1 MIVYICIELY
11 SKLIN
16 LKTNTSMIRVVCVH
30 TAMAL
35 VEPLTKIFKENL
47 PEVKLNHIADDSLI
61 QEVIANNAVTPAV
74 RRRLLSHYVAAADA
88 GADVIFNTC
97 SSVGDIA
104 DYGNIYAPVPVFR
117 IDQPMA
123 AQAVASA
130 ERIGV
135 ISTLSTTLD
144 PTRRLLENEAKK
156 AGRQV
161 VLVDGLADGAFAAG
175 QSGDGETHDRLIA
188 EAAKKIADQV
198 DLFVLAQ
205 GSMARMQQ
213 RLAEMTGKPVLSSPV
228 LGVQGLRKFL
238 QL

>member
-1 MIVYICIELY
+1 M
-11 SKLIN
+11 K
-16 LKTNTSMIRVVCVH
+16 RVFCVH

-35 VEPLTKIFKENL
+35 VGPLTEIFKEYL

-74 RRRLLSHYVAAADA
+74 RRRLLSYYNAAADG
-88 GADVIFNTC
+88 GADVVFNTC

-104 DYGNIYAPVPVFR
+104 DYGNGFARIPVFR

-123 AQAVASA
+123 AEAVAKA

-135 ISTLSTTLD
+135 ISTLPTTLD
-144 PTRRLLENEAKK
+144 PTCRLLQNEAKK
-156 AGRQV
+156 AGRKV
-161 VLVDGLADGAFAAG
+161 ALVEGLADGAFAAG

-188 EAAKKIADQV
+188 EAAVKIANEV

-205 GSMARMQQ
+205 GSMARMEQ

-228 LGVQGLRKFL
+228 LGVKGLRKFL
-238 QL
+238 GV

>member
-1 MIVYICIELY
+1 M
-11 SKLIN
+11 K
-16 LKTNTSMIRVVCVH
+16 RVFCVH

-35 VEPLTKIFKENL
+35 VGPLTEIFKEYL

-74 RRRLLSHYVAAADA
+74 RRRLLSYYNAAADG
-88 GADVIFNTC
+88 GADVVFNTC

-104 DYGNIYAPVPVFR
+104 DYGNGFARIPVFR

-123 AQAVASA
+123 AEAVAKA

-135 ISTLSTTLD
+135 ISTLPTTLD
-144 PTRRLLENEAKK
+144 PTCRLLQNEAKK
-156 AGRQV
+156 AGRKV
-161 VLVDGLADGAFAAG
+161 ALVEGLADGAFAAG

-188 EAAKKIADQV
+188 EAAVKIADQV

-205 GSMARMQQ
+205 GSMARMEQ
-213 RLAEMTGKPVLSSPV
+213 RLSEMTGKPVLSSPV
-228 LGVQGLRKFL
+228 LGVKGLRKFL
-238 QL
+238 GL